1 MADRFDVLRRPE
13 VAYWDAMSEENVER
27 LRHAFEQFMA
37 TGELSGDFAPDF
49 VWDMSTFRGWPEQ
62 QIYPGIEGARQF
74 LEEWRDAWEDWELEV
89 EDMFDAGNDVVA
101 VLRQRGRSK
110 ATGLPVDMHFAQVWT
125 LRDGKQLRMRMYAS
139 PDEALEATG
148 LRQ

>member
-1 MADRFDVLRRPE
+1 
-13 VAYWDAMSEENVER
+13 MSEENVER
-27 LRHAFEQFMA
+27 LRYAFEQFMA

-49 VWDMSTFRGWPEQ
+49 VWDMSTFRDWPEQ

-74 LEEWRDAWEDWELEV
+74 LEEWRDAWEDWELQV
-89 EDMFDAGNDVVA
+89 EDMFDAGDDVVA